1 MKRFTLIIDGHN
13 FFFRSLWGVFKQ
25 GNIKVLNTQ
34 KDKDAYEKKL
44 MLDFCNIV
52 KQMNSIIN
60 DIVFVKD
67 SPHPWRKDLLLQ
79 REYKGNR
86 KKVQDNINKES
97 FGEVTNSFTE
107 TIKSLGIKVSQVE
120 HSEGDDLIY
129 VWSESLFK
137 NGKSSLIFS
146 TDRDLTQLV
155 KCVDGVQIIQYAPLT
170 NKLYVSKESDDFIKD
185 LEKKTSLSSENL
197 FGEVFAVSIESDP
210 FRKFVSSV
218 DVEVVEPEVVR
229 FTKVVSGDQS
239 DNIYPVYYKQG
250 DGTTRSKGIGVK
262 TTEKI
267 YEEFVKRLG
276 CKFNYTIYSN
286 DEALKILCNV
296 IYDIAKIKDDNFTK
310 RMLFENIKTNA
321 KLVALT
327 EESIPDYIIKDMD
340 ANINEEMLKNN
351 AVISKITKEKMF
363 SKSRFK
369 DYKSTIQIN
378 ALKGVKDDGDLS
390 FIHD

>member
-1 MKRFTLIIDGHN
+1 MVTYDGLC
-13 FFFRSLWGVFKQ
+13 R
-25 GNIKVLNTQ
+25 
-34 KDKDAYEKKL
+34 KDALLVHAFHPVE
-44 MLDFCNIV
+44 DGAACAVVEV
-52 KQMNSIIN
+52 KGA
-60 DIVFVKD
+60 
-67 SPHPWRKDLLLQ
+67 
-79 REYKGNR
+79 E
-86 KKVQDNINKES
+86 
-97 FGEVTNSFTE
+97 
-107 TIKSLGIKVSQVE
+107 
-120 HSEGDDLIY
+120 
-129 VWSESLFK
+129 
-137 NGKSSLIFS
+137 
-146 TDRDLTQLV
+146 
-155 KCVDGVQIIQYAPLT
+155 
-170 NKLYVSKESDDFIKD
+170 
-185 LEKKTSLSSENL
+185 
-197 FGEVFAVSIESDP
+197 
-210 FRKFVSSV
+210 V